1 MRTALLILSL
11 SLAGCAHRVRV
22 ESVPAGAT
30 VWINEKMVGVTP
42 MERTLVWNPLRR
54 LRDVTATVSLDGYRS
69 VPIDL
74 SNRVTMR
81 RIWRDLIGRKLR
93 RTEPRFTHTVRL
105 IDEHGPTGTWTRED
119 ALQD

>member
-1 MRTALLILSL
+1 MLSL
-11 SLAGCAHRVRV
+11 TLAGCAHRVRV
-22 ESVPAGAT
+22 ESVPPGAT
-30 VWINEKMVGVTP
+30 VWLDEQIVGVTP

-54 LRDVTATVSLDGYRS
+54 FRAVTATVALDGYRS

-81 RIWRDLIGRKLR
+81 RIWRDIFGRSLR

-105 IDEHGPTGTWTRED
+105 VDEHGPSGTWTRED